1 MKLLTINVHSWLEEN
16 QEEKMEWTAEKQKF
30 DEQIA
35 REIVQE
41 KRFDILRKNFPTATE
56 MTLYSNEVYPYPYR
70 RNSVLALLTRPKH
83 KNSPTTNASPVLE

>member
-1 MKLLTINVHSWLEEN
+1 
-16 QEEKMEWTAEKQKF
+16 MEWTAEKQKF

-56 MTLYSNEVYPYPYR
+56 MTLYSNELGLSLSLSPQQRVGAFGAGR
-70 RNSVLALLTRPKH
+70 RRRFDGAFF
-83 KNSPTTNASPVLE
+83 

>member
-1 MKLLTINVHSWLEEN
+1 
-16 QEEKMEWTAEKQKF
+16 MEWTTEKQKF

-56 MTLYSNEVYPYPYR
+56 MTLYSNEFYPC
-70 RNSVLALLTRPKH
+70 
-83 KNSPTTNASPVLE
+83 